1 MYAFTNFTNKACNP
15 SNKTNGATQKEQ
27 LVVQSTFCLIIFAE
41 KFVASFQEYIF
52 QGVFFCILITHI

>member
-15 SNKTNGATQKEQ
+15 SNKTNGVTQKEQ
-27 LVVQSTFCLIIFAE
+27 LVVQSTFCLIIFAG

-52 QGVFFCILITHI
+52 QGVFFVY